1 MKIRNFC
8 RMVLF
13 VSLFS
18 ATLLHAQDSASV
30 TGTVSDSSGASVA
43 NAQVTV
49 SDAARGINRE
59 TTTNG
64 DGEYSVAALPPGAY
78 DITVNASGF
87 KKYEVKS
94 LVLRVGQKA
103 RNDVNLKVGASA
115 TEVTVE

>member
-1 MKIRNFC
+1 MKTRHFC
-8 RMVLF
+8 TMVLI
-13 VSLFS
+13 LNPNS

-49 SDAARGINRE
+49 SDAARGIHRA

-78 DITVNASGF
+78 DITVNASGV
-87 KKYEVKS
+87 KKYDVKS

-103 RNDVNLKVGASA
+103 RNDLNL
-115 TEVTVE
+115 